1 MKHRFVPS
9 VLVLSL
15 IAALSASAF
24 AFGGGDKPLR
34 ADRKAFHEAVMSG
47 ALTDAELAT
56 LKQERDNAMAAIKKL
71 RDDGNFSQADREQAS
86 KQMQALHDKTTALIN
101 NADKGPKRDK
111 MPEGL
116 GMMHG
121 KDKLDRDGR
130 CGPDGHGGKHDGKGR
145 GEHRGAMGNPAEM
158 KAFRDA
164 VISGA
169 LTDKELATL
178 KAERDKLMQSSRE
191 AHKRPDTTALQKLT
205 QSLIDNAD
213 RTQPRTSWP
222 DELAPW
228 HGQGKGH

>member
-9 VLVLSL
+9 VLVLPL

-24 AFGGGDKPLR
+24 AFGGGDKLPR

-56 LKQERDNAMAAIKKL
+56 LKQERDSAMATIKKL
-71 RDDGNFSQADREQAS
+71 RDDGDFSQSDREQAA
-86 KQMQALHDKTTALIN
+86 KVMQTLHDKTKVLIN

-121 KDKLDRDGR
+121 KGKMDRDGH

-145 GEHRGAMGNPAEM
+145 GDRHGSMGSPAEM

-178 KAERDKLMQSSRE
+178 KAERDKLMQSARE
-191 AHKRPDTTALQKLT
+191 THKRPDTSELQKLT
-205 QSLIDNAD
+205 QSLIDNKD